1 MNDKELNLAI
11 LAELNNFAKRV
22 FEKIA
27 ITPGTYTA
35 SQIAKQID
43 LQEHVKSMLEKN
55 PDYKAKEMAFTVS
68 FNNAEYMEC
77 NINVGSFKCIVNST
91 CIFHILSRFE
101 KVAGMRNNVRFT
113 RMDDTEEPVDAFK
126 LWIEKKHFD
135 LIKLVSNDAG
145 RPGITQI
152 LVDYKRKCLVATNGH
167 VIREISARFESEA
180 DCSESLSIL
189 INPKH
194 IKGMLG
200 ENNVIVYK
208 DKTKYINLDS
218 GNEFIN
224 DLQCRYPNYTC
235 VYPKLSKDGFIK
247 FEKNELKSIAAF
259 AKSITTNYIPIK
271 LNVVRGENF
280 ATLSFEDF
288 DFNHSK
294 SVNFKLEHPANI
306 TIAIGYYAERFKLML
321 KDWDGGMWLTNP
333 DGCTIFDYKNANLGL
348 VTPAHITDSVY
359 PDIANYTINPLE
371 RHSKKVK
378 AETIKPKK
386 ADTVELSERSN
397 CLPAVPVETSANVIP
412 HICAIQA
419 ITDVF
424 SGIVKAAIK
433 GKAKSKQTANIWT
446 IIQAIDAACKN
457 PIFGECRIITVKNT
471 VKAEGWKSPIPNKA
485 VLRPCNELSGG
496 MRVIVRNGGG
506 IAPMEKK
513 TYINAGL
520 LIHLDKANG
529 IHRIRDGTIYINA
542 DGMECITNKLNDNGN
557 SFDMYYCL
565 LCGRA

>member
-55 PDYKAKEMAFTVS
+55 LDYKAEEMAFTVS

-101 KVAGMRNNVRFT
+101 EVAGMRNNVRFT

-235 VYPKLSKDGFIK
+235 AYPKLSKDGFIK

-259 AKSITTNYIPIK
+259 IKSITTNYIPIK

-371 RHSKKVK
+371 RHSKKAKVK
-378 AETIKPKK
+378 TAKPKK
-386 ADTVELSERSN
+386 AETVELSERSN
-397 CLPAVPVETSANVIP
+397 CLSAVPVETSANVIP

-424 SGIVKAAIK
+424 SDIVKAMVK
-433 GKAKSKQTANIWT
+433 EKKKSKQMVNIWT
-446 IIQAIDAACKN
+446 IIQAINTVCKT

-471 VKAEGWKSPIPNKA
+471 VKAKGWKSPIPNKA
-485 VLRPCNELSGG
+485 VLNPCNELSGG
-496 MRVIVRNGGG
+496 MQVIVRNGGG
-506 IAPMEKK
+506 IAPAEKE
-513 TYINAGL
+513 THINTGL
-520 LIHLDKANG
+520 LIRLGKANG
-529 IHRIRDGTIYINA
+529 IHRIRDGTMLHKCG
-542 DGMECITNKLNDNGN
+542 GMECITNKLNDDGN
-557 SFDMYYCL
+557 SFDMYNRL